1 MITAGIDLAAEPK
14 GTALA
19 LIEWREGSGRLID
32 LQVGVDDSVIVQGI
46 SNAEKIGID
55 CALGW
60 PMEFVDFVSN
70 HNDPNAKS
78 HQVEGGM
85 DWRRRLSYRET
96 DRAVR
101 ARTGRWPLSVSTDRL
116 GLTAMR
122 CAGLLGRLEK
132 AGIEIDRSG
141 SGVVIE
147 VYPGATLRLWGFDT
161 TGYRKS
167 IDERKRLLGQILE
180 QASWLDTSSFESV
193 MLESCDAF
201 DAVVAALASRAAFLG
216 LSVPPTQSQ
225 MPQARIEGWIALPV
239 CKITELPAPG
249 QG

>member
-1 MITAGIDLAAEPK
+1 VITAGIDLAAEPK

-19 LIEWREGSGRLID
+19 LIDWSDRSGKLVD
-32 LQVGVDDSVIVQGI
+32 LKVGVADSVIVEDV
-46 SNAEKIGID
+46 SNAGKIGID

-132 AGIEIDRSG
+132 TGIQIDRSG
-141 SGVVIE
+141 AGVVAE
-147 VYPGATLRLWGFDT
+147 VYPGATIRVWGFKT

-180 QASWLDTSSFESV
+180 QANWLDTSSFESL

-201 DAVVAALASRAAFLG
+201 DAVIAALASRAAFLG
-216 LSVPPTQSQ
+216 LSEPPTQSQ

-239 CKITELPAPG
+239 GKISELIAAA
-249 QG
+249 

>member
-19 LIEWREGSGRLID
+19 LIEWSEGSGKLLD

-70 HNDPNAKS
+70 HNDPNSKS
-78 HQVEGGM
+78 QQVEGGM

>member
-19 LIEWREGSGRLID
+19 LIDWSDRSGKLID
-32 LQVGVDDSVIVQGI
+32 LQVGVADSVIVEDV
-46 SNAEKIGID
+46 SNAGKIGID

-101 ARTGRWPLSVSTDRL
+101 AKTGRWPLSVSTDRL

-132 AGIEIDRSG
+132 TGIQIDRSG
-141 SGVVIE
+141 AGVVAE
-147 VYPGATLRLWGFDT
+147 VYPGATIRVWGFDT

-167 IDERKRLLGQILE
+167 VDERKRLLNQILE
-180 QASWLDTSSFESV
+180 QANWLDTSSFASL

-201 DAVVAALASRAAFLG
+201 DAVIAALASRAAFLG
-216 LSVPPTQSQ
+216 LSEPPTQSQ
-225 MPQARIEGWIALPV
+225 MSQARIEGWIALPV
-239 CKITELPAPG
+239 GKISELIAG
-249 QG
+249 A

>member
-19 LIEWREGSGRLID
+19 LIEWGEGSGKLID

-46 SNAEKIGID
+46 SHAEKIGID

-70 HNDPNAKS
+70 HNDPDSKNHK
-78 HQVEGGM
+78 VEGGM

-101 ARTGRWPLSVSTDRL
+101 SRTGRWPLSVSTDRL

-132 AGIEIDRSG
+132 IGIQIDRSG
-141 SGVVIE
+141 AGVVAE
-147 VYPGATLRLWGFDT
+147 VYPGATIRVWGFDT

-167 IDERKRLLGQILE
+167 VDERKRLLGQILE
-180 QASWLDTSSFESV
+180 QANWLDTSSFESL

-201 DAVVAALASRAAFLG
+201 DAVIAALASRAAFLG
-216 LSVPPTQSQ
+216 LSEPPTQSQ

-239 CKITELPAPG
+239 GKISELIAAG
-249 QG
+249 

>member
-19 LIEWREGSGRLID
+19 LIEWSEGSGKLLD
-32 LQVGVDDSVIVQGI
+32 LQVGVGDSVIVQGI

-78 HQVEGGM
+78 RQVEGGM

-132 AGIEIDRSG
+132 TGIQIDRSG
-141 SGVVIE
+141 AGVVIE

-161 TGYRKS
+161 SGYRKS
-167 IDERKRLLGQILE
+167 IDERRRLLGQILE
-180 QASWLDTSSFESV
+180 QASWLDVSLFEDL

-201 DAVVAALASRAAFLG
+201 DSVIAALASRAAFLG
-216 LSVPPTQSQ
+216 LSESPTQSQ
-225 MPQARIEGWIALPV
+225 MSQARIEGWIALPV
-239 CKITELPAPG
+239 CKITELVVPG
-249 QG
+249 QS